1 MKKILLIE
9 DELNLQKSLA
19 EYLSKEGFLV
29 ITSSSLHDAETSL
42 TEKPDLIL
50 LDWMLPDGQG
60 IELIK
65 KWRTA
70 GNMIPIILLTARSEL
85 IDKVLGLELGAND
98 YLTKPFEP
106 RELLARIHV
115 QIRSLAPKENRDVMT
130 IANIQFVTSSRE
142 VFYLNTKLDLTKT
155 EYDLLK
161 IFVENP
167 NKVFSRE
174 ELLNQ
179 VWGYDRTPT
188 TRTVDT
194 HILQLRQKTHAEL
207 FETMHG
213 VGYRFRVKL

>member
-19 EYLSKEGFLV
+19 EYLSKEGFIL
-29 ITSSSLHDAETSL
+29 ITSSSLNDAETAL
-42 TEKPDLIL
+42 VDQPDLIL

-65 KWRTA
+65 KWRAT

-115 QIRSLAPKENRDVMT
+115 QIRLLGQKENRDVLT
-130 IANIQFVTSSRE
+130 IANIKFVTSSRE
-142 VFYLNTKLDLTKT
+142 VFYLNNKLELTKT

-194 HILQLRQKTHAEL
+194 HILQLRQKTHPEL

-213 VGYRFRVKL
+213 VGYRFRAKL